1 MPANKQSLVAEYQAI
16 IAGLQKN
23 NPNLTILIASQTYTS
38 AQLVQALQT
47 LISSGNAVLT
57 ARTAAHDAVVA
68 DAKVE
73 AQYAPLIRELKQSI
87 ALMFRYAAATLADF
101 GITPRKPRKPLSTE
115 ALAARAAKAK
125 ATRLARGT
133 TSKKQKA
140 TVTGNVTGVNI
151 IPVTGSAL
159 STAPSTPPSTTAPAP
174 ASPTASSSANG
185 AAATA
190 VATAPHA

>member
-16 IAGLQKN
+16 IAGLQKH

-87 ALMFRYAAATLADF
+87 ALMYSNAATTLADF

-125 ATRLARGT
+125 ATRVARGT

-151 IPVTGSAL
+151 VPVTGSA
-159 STAPSTPPSTTAPAP
+159 SSAAPPAPATAP
-174 ASPTASSSANG
+174 ASPTVTPSPSG
-185 AAATA
+185 AAASA
-190 VATAPHA
+190 AAPHA